1 MHKEEEE
8 ENASEK
14 RPSMGQSPLPCHA
27 KQQQKKKQEK
37 RNYKEKL
44 LSSANQP
51 RQVKRKKS

>member
-27 KQQQKKKQEK
+27 KQQQKKKSKKKETTK
-37 RNYKEKL
+37 KNYSPPSTNHDK
-44 LSSANQP
+44 
-51 RQVKRKKS
+51 